1 MVGLFVG
8 AGILGII
15 IAVME
20 QGEFPGWGVMI
31 ICVLA
36 AVVPAAIINVL
47 LPPGFF
53 LIGLVVGAM
62 IAAFAISATCG
73 MGLQRAG
80 IAASIYLAI
89 QTAIS
94 AGFYA
99 MTR

>member
-1 MVGLFVG
+1 
-8 AGILGII
+8 
-15 IAVME
+15 ME

-36 AVVPAAIINVL
+36 AVVPAAIINAL
-47 LPPGFF
+47 LPPEFF
-53 LIGLVVGAM
+53 LVGLLVGASV
-62 IAAFAISATCG
+62 AAVVISATCG

-80 IAASIYLAI
+80 IAAGIYLAI

-94 AGFYA
+94 LGFYA